1 MRLHRIAL
9 GPVRAASGMLADETE
24 RAIEAAFA
32 GPMPEMIGRALV
44 EQRVIER
51 VVAEMLD
58 ASAGREDG
66 AEDVVEQ
73 MLRSPAL
80 ERWIAS
86 AEAGRVA
93 EAAADRVVQSPAFK
107 RAVSDLLASPEV
119 RRALTESAAGFGEEG
134 AEAARGKAR
143 NADDRV
149 EARVRG
155 WFGRPR
161 LAEPGFAGLVSRGVA
176 LVVDA
181 GLAQVAYLV
190 LAATV
195 GLVLGL
201 AGGLNPGWLAGL
213 LAAGGWLLVVAAYF
227 AGFWSFTGQ
236 TPGLRL
242 LRLRVLA
249 GSGEPPSFLRA
260 LVRFVGLIA
269 AIIPLG
275 AGFLPA
281 LFDRRRRALPDYLAG
296 TTVVYAPDASPQAHD
311 ALAADASDARGTAAR
326 AASAETGS

>member
-44 EQRVIER
+44 EQQVIER
-51 VVAEMLD
+51 VLAEMLD
-58 ASAGREDG
+58 ASARREDG
-66 AEDVVEQ
+66 AEDAVEQ
-73 MLRSPAL
+73 VLRSPAL

-93 EAAADRVVQSPAFK
+93 EAVADRVVQSPAFK

-134 AEAARGKAR
+134 AEAVRGKAR
-143 NADDRV
+143 RADDRV
-149 EARVRG
+149 ETRVRG

-161 LAEPGFAGLVSRGVA
+161 LAEPGIAGLASRGVA

-201 AGGLNPGWLAGL
+201 VGGLNPGWLAGT
-213 LAAGGWLLVVAAYF
+213 LAGGGWLLVVAAYF
-227 AGFWSFTGQ
+227 AGFWSVTGQ

-242 LRLRVLA
+242 MRLRVLA

-260 LVRFVGLIA
+260 LVRFVGLIL

-281 LFDRRRRALPDYLAG
+281 LVDRRRRALPDFLAG
-296 TTVVYAPDASPQAHD
+296 TTVVYDQ
-311 ALAADASDARGTAAR
+311 R
-326 AASAETGS
+326 ATR